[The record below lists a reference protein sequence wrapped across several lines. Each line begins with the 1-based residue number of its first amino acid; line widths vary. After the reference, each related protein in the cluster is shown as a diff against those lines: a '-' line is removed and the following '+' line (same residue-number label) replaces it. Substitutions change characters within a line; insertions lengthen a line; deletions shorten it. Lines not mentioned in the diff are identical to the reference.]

1 MELLRK
7 AHEYLLVSMFI
18 CYQIMGEHHTIYFAI
33 ANNTAV
39 YYTAL
44 ELLIKLSSLYVLTE
58 QPII

>member
-1 MELLRK
+1 
-7 AHEYLLVSMFI
+7 
-18 CYQIMGEHHTIYFAI
+18 MGEHHTIYFAI